1 MEVDLVVVSAVEDAV
16 ELTVF
21 KGEVELGD
29 ESFFFFAGLAGEF
42 EVFAFDVFVA
52 VIFFELV

>member
-1 MEVDLVVVSAVEDAV
+1 MEVDLVVVGAVEDAV

-21 KGEVELGD
+21 EGEVELRD
-29 ESFFFFAGLAGEF
+29 EGLFFFAGLAREF